1 MDQTNTM
8 HSMDTGFIYG
18 VIKYQKLGVR
28 EGFFSFL
35 HFILHTY
42 ECCMAN
48 LCLRSPKISVRY

>member
-1 MDQTNTM
+1 M